1 MEMNM
6 NKNTITEDQMINM
19 AKNAVIKQTETV
31 NNAVV
36 PVEGNMNA
44 PTRKIL
50 LIGTGDGGCNIAS
63 AIHAAIPETVFAA
76 YNTSSKAMKNRKPNV
91 TITPKGE
98 DGSGKARDYSKE
110 VFKNNVFKR
119 VLETIQN
126 LLDTIGDVDYI
137 LITSTCDGGTG
148 GGISP
153 MLAELLIDN
162 IRIPVLLMG
171 VYPSLSDDAKAQYN
185 ALEWQDEVLRN
196 HIPYIILD
204 NQDDSNK
211 PRLVVQ
217 KKVNDQAVEI
227 AKILVGT
234 PFGETKISSID
245 NRDMAMLLH
254 NRGERIV
261 VYSTDKRPTLGKS
274 LDEFLLSLAAQWNEP
289 IPVDAQGYGLFVKGP
304 MDFIQNVDT
313 TLANIRTVYGEAV
326 LQYTHI
332 EDSGESSDIK
342 VALIAAGCS
351 EPADRMMQMRQRYDD
366 IIAATKRAES
376 RSSALRDG
384 MNDPAAYKKETSANA
399 EPNYTAL
406 DI

>member
-19 AKNAVIKQTETV
+19 AKNAAAKQAEIVDAVI
-31 NNAVV
+31 
-36 PVEGNMNA
+36 PVEDLTNV

-63 AIHAAIPETVFAA
+63 AIHAAIPETVFVA
-76 YNTSSKAMKNRKPNV
+76 YNTSSKAMDDRKPNV

-98 DGSGKARDYSKE
+98 DGSGKVRDYSKE

-126 LLDTIGDVDYI
+126 LLDKIGDVDYI

-153 MLAELLIDN
+153 MLAKLLIDN
-162 IRIPVLLMG
+162 VGIPVLLMG

-204 NQDDSNK
+204 NQDDPTK

-217 KKVNDQAVEI
+217 RKVNDQAVEI

-234 PFGETKISSID
+234 PFGETDLSSID
-245 NRDMAMLLH
+245 NQDMAMLLH
-254 NRGERIV
+254 DRGERIV

-289 IPVDAQGYGLFVKGP
+289 TPVDAQGYGLFVKGP
-304 MDFIQNVDT
+304 MDFIQNVNT
-313 TLANIRTVYGEAV
+313 TLANVRAVYGEAV
-326 LQYTHI
+326 LQYTHM
-332 EDSGESSDIK
+332 EESSDVK

-351 EPADRMMQMRQRYDD
+351 EPTDRMMQMRQRYDD
-366 IIAATKRAES
+366 IIAAEKRAAS

-384 MNDPAAYKKETSANA
+384 MNDPAAYKKKTSVNA
-399 EPNYTAL
+399 EPDYSAL